1 MAKLLLTEGT
11 RLGILALGVGVGK
24 DAAPGGA
31 ESRAQLSW
39 AKRGYQWEVN
49 YLSLCLCFPFS
60 PFYSTSSS
68 GILLILFPLWQ
79 RTPPPPQFAQFPVFT
94 FSAPSCL
101 SHAVPVPLS
110 LGLFVSSPGS
120 SPLGLRNSPSIPSV
134 PGCHS

>member
-79 RTPPPPQFAQFPVFT
+79 RTPPPTVC
-94 FSAPSCL
+94 SVPSVHFLC
-101 SHAVPVPLS
+101 PFLS
-110 LGLFVSSPGS
+110 LPCCPCPSQPGS
-120 SPLGLRNSPSIPSV
+120 VCEQSGELT
-134 PGCHS
+134 PGS